1 MDLKTA
7 RHSFSPVASLVLVA
21 AGLAALYY
29 ATAQPAL
36 LLIDGEPQELR
47 THARRPVALLLEAGI
62 ALGANDA
69 LVPDN
74 DTALNWDGSQLPVV
88 ELNRARQVVV
98 VDQAT
103 IEVVESSETS
113 PANLIDNQLFPG
125 DRLVVNGLPAIARS
139 DIPTH
144 VRLRR
149 AVPIQLNADG
159 RELLLHSA
167 ASTLGEALWEN
178 GIHLYEGD
186 RLDPLPATPLVGP
199 IQAELHRSIPVSIRF
214 GGEQIR
220 ARSAAETVGGG
231 LNDAGLR
238 LVGLDYAIPD
248 TSQPIPS
255 DGSIQLV
262 RVREEVQME
271 QQPLS
276 FDTIYQPLDSL
287 RIDNQQIVQPGAYGV
302 ITNRIRVR
310 SEDGLEVGRTLEGEW
325 VAQEPTPQIIG
336 YGTQIQIQTVAT
348 ADGPLDYWR
357 SVDMY
362 ATSYSPSRA
371 GVSPDARNFGI
382 TASGKRLV
390 KGLVAIDRSLIPF
403 GTMMYVPGYGY
414 AEAADTGSGVIGRW
428 IDLGYEDDNWVSW
441 SGNVTVYFLTPVP
454 SSIVYVFP

>member
-1 MDLKTA
+1 VDLITV
-7 RHSFSPVASLVLVA
+7 RRSFSPVVSLVLVT

-29 ATAQPAL
+29 ATARPAL
-36 LLIDGEPQELR
+36 LMIDGESQQLR
-47 THARRPVALLLEAGI
+47 THGRRPADLLLEAGI
-62 ALGANDA
+62 ALGPNDA
-69 LVPDN
+69 LVQDIN
-74 DTALNWDGSQLPVV
+74 TELIWESGWVPVV
-88 ELNRARQVVV
+88 ELNQTRSVVIEDQVS
-98 VDQAT
+98 
-103 IEVVESSETS
+103 IEVVETSETS
-113 PANLIDNQLFPG
+113 PANLIGNQLFPG
-125 DRLVVNGLPAIARS
+125 DRLVVNGLPSIEQS
-139 DIPTH
+139 DIPAH
-144 VRLRR
+144 IQLQR
-149 AVPIQLNADG
+149 AVPIRLQVDG
-159 RELLLHSA
+159 REILLHSA

-186 RLDPLPATPLVGP
+186 LLDPLPGTLVDRP
-199 IQAELHRSIPVSIRF
+199 IQAQLHRSIPVTIRV
-214 GGEQIR
+214 GGQEIR

-231 LNDAGLR
+231 LSDAGLR
-238 LVGLDYAIPD
+238 LAGLDYAIPD

-255 DGSIQLV
+255 DGQIQLV

-287 RIDNQQIVQPGAYGV
+287 KIDNLQIVQPGAYGV

-357 SVDMY
+357 AVDMY

-403 GTMMYVPGYGY
+403 GTIMYVPGYGY
-414 AEAADTGSGVIGRW
+414 AEAADTGSGVKGRW
-428 IDLGYEDDNWVSW
+428 IDLGYEDDNWISW

>member
-7 RHSFSPVASLVLVA
+7 QRSFSPVASLVLVT

-29 ATAQPAL
+29 ATARPAL
-36 LLIDGEPQELR
+36 LMIDGEPQQLR
-47 THARRPVALLLEAGI
+47 THARRPFELLLEAGI
-62 ALGANDA
+62 ALGASDA

-74 DTALNWDGSQLPVV
+74 DTALNWDGGQLPVV
-88 ELNRARQVVV
+88 EINRARPVIV

-125 DRLVVNGLPAIARS
+125 DRLVVNGLPAQS

-144 VRLRR
+144 IRLRR
-149 AVPIQLNADG
+149 AAPIRLIDDG

-178 GIHLYEGD
+178 GIYLHEGD
-186 RLDPLPATPLVGP
+186 RLDPLPGTPVDGP
-199 IQAELHRSIPVSIRF
+199 VQAELHRSIPLSIRV
-214 GGEQIR
+214 GGEHIH

-231 LNDAGLR
+231 LNDAGLQ
-238 LVGLDYAIPD
+238 LVGLDYAIPY

-255 DGSIQLV
+255 DGQIQLV

-287 RIDNQQIVQPGAYGV
+287 KIDNQQIVQPGAYGV

-310 SEDGLEVGRTLEGEW
+310 SEDGLEIGRTLEGEW

-357 SVDMY
+357 AVDMY

-403 GTMMYVPGYGY
+403 GTIMYVPGYGY
-414 AEAADTGSGVIGRW
+414 AEAADTGSGVKGRW